1 MIFKLSS
8 EHHVSSRFNININTL
23 LRSLDILML
32 QNYEGSSYT
41 LELNNRR
48 IINIRKDKRRN
59 VERRRILVINCVSVE
74 RDRTSATSLKKNN
87 SKRIFV
93 RRNCNFII
101 FKLKNSL
108 RITYL

>member
-8 EHHVSSRFNININTL
+8 EHHVSSRFNININAL
-23 LRSLDILML
+23 LQSLDILML

-59 VERRRILVINCVSVE
+59 AERRRI
-74 RDRTSATSLKKNN
+74 
-87 SKRIFV
+87 
-93 RRNCNFII
+93 
-101 FKLKNSL
+101 
-108 RITYL
+108 